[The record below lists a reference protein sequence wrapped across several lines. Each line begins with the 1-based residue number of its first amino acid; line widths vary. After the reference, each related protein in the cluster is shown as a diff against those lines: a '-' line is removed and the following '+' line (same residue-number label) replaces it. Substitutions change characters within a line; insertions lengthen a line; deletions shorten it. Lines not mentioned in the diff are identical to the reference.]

1 MNLLNFYF
9 KEIGDMTFTIL
20 LNSNKKLLI
29 GPSSLDK
36 KDYGLVED
44 NCDEYFHMN
53 FTWPLA
59 DLHKNS
65 VRLCQNIEGK
75 PHKESF
81 HILGVKIF
89 IIKEG
94 LLEKTLLILNFCN
107 L

>member
-1 MNLLNFYF
+1 MN
-9 KEIGDMTFTIL
+9 FTL
-20 LNSNKKLLI
+20 FLKANKKLLI

-81 HILGVKIF
+81 HIQCVKI
-89 IIKEG
+89 IITER
-94 LLEKTLLILNFCN
+94 LLEKA
-107 L
+107 